1 MSPKS
6 KLKGSESM
14 IYMDHAATTSTHP
27 EVIRAMQPY
36 FHDRFANPSGIY
48 SIAKENRKVIE
59 ESRQMIADTL
69 HAKKNEI
76 YFTAGG
82 SEGDNWAL
90 KEIADAYSQKGRHII
105 TTKLEHHGILHTC
118 EYLEKHGF
126 LVTYLDVDTSGCVDP
141 AQVEQAIRP
150 DTILISV
157 MFANN
162 EIGTIQPIGEIGAV
176 ARRHHILFHTDAVQA
191 YGQIPID
198 VEQLQIDLLTAS
210 GHKFRGPKGTG
221 FLYVKETVK
230 LKSLIHGGA
239 QERGLRAGTEN
250 VPGIVGL
257 ATAAYIADATMD
269 RRIRHEMNIRNYLI
283 GTLLEEIPYCQLN
296 GHPKK
301 RLPNN
306 INISFRFIDSGTLL
320 VMLDTMGIC
329 ASGGS
334 ACTSA
339 SKEPSH
345 VLKAIGLSDEL
356 ARGTIRLTIG
366 EETTKEDADYAIA
379 CIRKIVEEL
388 REQSPFY
395 DDYKKHAHG

>member
-1 MSPKS
+1 MTV
-6 KLKGSESM
+6 
-14 IYMDHAATTSTHP
+14 YMDHAATTSTHP

-48 SIAKENRKVIE
+48 SIAKENRRVVEK
-59 ESRQMIADTL
+59 SRQMIADTL
-69 HAKKNEI
+69 HAKKDEI

-90 KEIADAYSQKGRHII
+90 KEIADTYREKGRHII

-118 EYLEKHGF
+118 EYLEHHGF
-126 LVTYLDVDTSGCVDP
+126 RITYLDVDAYGCVNP
-141 AQVEQAIRP
+141 EQVEQAIRE

-162 EIGTIQPIGEIGAV
+162 EIGTIQPIAEIGAV
-176 ARRHHILFHTDAVQA
+176 ARRHNILFHTDAVQA

-198 VEQLQIDLLTAS
+198 VDLLQIDLLTAS

-221 FLYVKETVK
+221 FLYVRENVK
-230 LKSLIHGGA
+230 LQSLIHGGA

-250 VPGIVGL
+250 VPGIVGR
-257 ATAAYIADATMD
+257 ATAAYIADATMEQ
-269 RRIRHEMNIRNYLI
+269 RIRHELYIRSYM
-283 GTLLEEIPYCQLN
+283 TEKLLDEIPHSQLN
-296 GHPKK
+296 GHPEK

-306 INISFRFIDSGTLL
+306 MNISFEFIDSGTLL
-320 VMLDTMGIC
+320 VLLDTMGIC

-339 SKEPSH
+339 SKQPSH

-366 EETTKEDADYAIA
+366 EETTKEDADYVIA
-379 CIRKIVEEL
+379 CIRKIIREL

-395 DDYKKHAHG
+395 EDYKRRMHRT

>member
-1 MSPKS
+1 MTV
-6 KLKGSESM
+6 
-14 IYMDHAATTSTHP
+14 YMDHAATTSTHP

-48 SIAKENRKVIE
+48 SIAKENRRVVEK
-59 ESRQMIADTL
+59 SRQMIADTL
-69 HAKKNEI
+69 HAKKDEI

-90 KEIADAYSQKGRHII
+90 KEIADTYREKGRHII

-118 EYLEKHGF
+118 EYLEHHGF
-126 LVTYLDVDTSGCVDP
+126 RITYLDVDDYGCVNP
-141 AQVEQAIRP
+141 EQVEQAIRE

-162 EIGTIQPIGEIGAV
+162 EIGTIQPIAEIGAV
-176 ARRHHILFHTDAVQA
+176 ARRHNILFHTDAVQA

-198 VEQLQIDLLTAS
+198 VDLLQIDLLTAS

-221 FLYVKETVK
+221 FLYVRENVK
-230 LKSLIHGGA
+230 LQSLIHGGA

-257 ATAAYIADATMD
+257 ATAAYIADATMEQ
-269 RRIRHEMNIRNYLI
+269 RIRHELYIRSYM
-283 GTLLEEIPYCQLN
+283 TEKLLDEIPYSQLN
-296 GHPKK
+296 GHPEK

-306 INISFRFIDSGTLL
+306 MNISFEFIDSGTLL
-320 VMLDTMGIC
+320 VLLDTMGIC

-339 SKEPSH
+339 SKQPSH

-366 EETTKEDADYAIA
+366 EETTKEDADYVIA
-379 CIRKIVEEL
+379 CIRKIIGEL

-395 DDYKKHAHG
+395 EDYKKRVRKS

>member
-1 MSPKS
+1 MTV
-6 KLKGSESM
+6 
-14 IYMDHAATTSTHP
+14 YMDHAATTSTHP

-48 SIAKENRKVIE
+48 SIAKENRRVIE
-59 ESRQMIADTL
+59 KSRQMIADTL
-69 HAKKNEI
+69 HAKKDEI

-90 KEIADAYSQKGRHII
+90 KEIADTYREKGRHII

-118 EYLEKHGF
+118 EYLEHHGF
-126 LVTYLDVDTSGCVDP
+126 RVTYLDVDASGCVDP
-141 AQVEQAIRP
+141 EQLEQAIRE

-162 EIGTIQPIGEIGAV
+162 EIGTIQPIAEIGAV
-176 ARRHHILFHTDAVQA
+176 ARRYNILFHTDAVQA

-221 FLYVKETVK
+221 FLYVRENVK
-230 LKSLIHGGA
+230 LQSLIHGGA

-257 ATAAYIADATMD
+257 ATAAYIADATMEQ
-269 RRIRHEMNIRNYLI
+269 RIRHELYIRSYM
-283 GTLLEEIPYCQLN
+283 TDKLLDEIPYSQLN
-296 GHPKK
+296 GHPDK

-306 INISFRFIDSGTLL
+306 INISFEFIDSGTLL
-320 VMLDTMGIC
+320 VLLDTMGIC

-339 SKEPSH
+339 SKHSSH

-366 EETTKEDADYAIA
+366 EETTKEDADYVIA
-379 CIRKIVEEL
+379 CIRKIIGEL

-395 DDYKKHAHG
+395 EDYKRRMRRT

>member
-1 MSPKS
+1 
-6 KLKGSESM
+6 
-14 IYMDHAATTSTHP
+14 MDHAATTSTHP

-36 FHDRFANPSGIY
+36 FHDKFANPSGIY
-48 SIAKENRKVIE
+48 SIAKENRREIE
-59 ESRQMIADTL
+59 KCRQMIADTL
-69 HAKKNEI
+69 HAKKDEI

-90 KEIADAYSQKGRHII
+90 KEIADTYSKKGRHII

-126 LVTYLDVDTSGCVDP
+126 EVAYLDVDMYGRVNP
-141 AQVEQAIRP
+141 VQVERAIRK

-162 EIGTIQPIGEIGAV
+162 EIGTIQPIGEIGAI
-176 ARRHHILFHTDAVQA
+176 ARRQNILFHTDAVQA

-198 VEQLQIDLLTAS
+198 VACLQVDLLTAS

-221 FLYVKETVK
+221 FLYVRDGVK
-230 LKSLIHGGA
+230 LQSLIHGGA
-239 QERGLRAGTEN
+239 QEQGLRAGTEN

-257 ATAAYIADATMD
+257 ATAAYIADAAMEQ
-269 RRIRHEMNIRNYLI
+269 RMKYEIQIREYMI
-283 GTLLEEIPYCQLN
+283 GELLTTIPYSQLN
-296 GHPKK
+296 GHPEQ

-306 INISFRFIDSGTLL
+306 INVSFQFVDGGSLL
-320 VMLDTMGIC
+320 VMLDTLGIC

-339 SKEPSH
+339 SKKPSH

-366 EETTKEDADYAIA
+366 EETTK
-379 CIRKIVEEL
+379 RM
-388 REQSPFY
+388 QTM
-395 DDYKKHAHG
+395 

>member
-1 MSPKS
+1 
-6 KLKGSESM
+6 
-14 IYMDHAATTSTHP
+14 MDHAATTSTHP

-48 SIAKENRKVIE
+48 SIAKENRRVIE

-69 HAKKNEI
+69 HAKKDEI

-90 KEIADAYSQKGRHII
+90 KEIADTYREKGRHII

-118 EYLEKHGF
+118 EYLEHHGF
-126 LVTYLDVDTSGCVDP
+126 RVTYLDVDASGCVDP
-141 AQVEQAIRP
+141 EQLEQAIRK

-162 EIGTIQPIGEIGAV
+162 EIGTIQPIAQIGAV
-176 ARRHHILFHTDAVQA
+176 ARRYNILFHTDAVQA

-221 FLYVKETVK
+221 FLYVRENVK
-230 LKSLIHGGA
+230 LQSLIHGGA

-257 ATAAYIADATMD
+257 ATAAYIADATMEQ
-269 RRIRHEMNIRNYLI
+269 RIRHELYIRSYM
-283 GTLLEEIPYCQLN
+283 TDKLLDEIPYSQLN
-296 GHPKK
+296 GHPDK

-306 INISFRFIDSGTLL
+306 INISFEFIDSGTLL
-320 VMLDTMGIC
+320 VLLDTMGIC

-339 SKEPSH
+339 SKHTSH

-366 EETTKEDADYAIA
+366 EETTKEDADYVIA
-379 CIRKIVEEL
+379 CIRKIIGEL

-395 DDYKKHAHG
+395 EDYKRRMRRT

>member
-1 MSPKS
+1 MTV
-6 KLKGSESM
+6 
-14 IYMDHAATTSTHP
+14 YMDHAATTSTHP

-36 FHDRFANPSGIY
+36 FHDKFANPSGIY
-48 SIAKENRKVIE
+48 SIAKENHRVIE
-59 ESRQMIADTL
+59 DSRQMIADTL
-69 HAKKNEI
+69 HARKNEI

-90 KEIADAYSQKGRHII
+90 KEIADVYKEKGKHII
-105 TTKLEHHGILHTC
+105 TTKIEHHGILHTC
-118 EYLEKHGF
+118 EYLEQHGF
-126 LVTYLDVDTSGCVDP
+126 DVTYLDVDTNGRVDL
-141 AQVEQAIRP
+141 EQMERAIRK

-162 EIGTIQPIGEIGAV
+162 EIGTMEPIDSIGEI

-191 YGQIPID
+191 YGQVPID

-221 FLYVKETVK
+221 FLYAKEGIK
-230 LKSLIHGGA
+230 MQSYIHGGA
-239 QERGLRAGTEN
+239 QEQGLRAGTEN

-257 ATAAYIADATMD
+257 ATAAYIADATME
-269 RRIRHEMNIRNYLI
+269 RRLIYETEIRDYMIQQI
-283 GTLLEEIPYCQLN
+283 LETIPYCRLN
-296 GHPKK
+296 GHRRN

-306 INISFRFIDSGTLL
+306 INISFEFIDSGALL
-320 VMLDTMGIC
+320 VMLDTLGIC

-339 SKEPSH
+339 SRKPSH
-345 VLKAIGLSDEL
+345 VLQAIGLSDEL
-356 ARGTIRLTIG
+356 SRGTIRLTIG
-366 EETTKEDADYAIA
+366 EETTKKDADYVIA
-379 CIRKIVEEL
+379 CIRELVEGL

-395 DDYKKHAHG
+395 DDYKSRS

>member
-1 MSPKS
+1 MTV
-6 KLKGSESM
+6 
-14 IYMDHAATTSTHP
+14 YMDHAATTSTHP

-48 SIAKENRKVIE
+48 SIAKENRRVVEK
-59 ESRQMIADTL
+59 SRQMIADTL
-69 HAKKNEI
+69 HAKKDEI

-90 KEIADAYSQKGRHII
+90 KEIADTYREKGRHII

-118 EYLEKHGF
+118 EYLEHHGF
-126 LVTYLDVDTSGCVDP
+126 RITYLDVDAYGCVNP
-141 AQVEQAIRP
+141 EQVEQAIRE

-176 ARRHHILFHTDAVQA
+176 ARRHNILFHTDAVQA

-198 VEQLQIDLLTAS
+198 VDLLQIDLLTAS

-221 FLYVKETVK
+221 FLYVRENVK
-230 LKSLIHGGA
+230 LQSLIHGGA

-257 ATAAYIADATMD
+257 ATAAYIADATMEQ
-269 RRIRHEMNIRNYLI
+269 RIRHELYIRSYM
-283 GTLLEEIPYCQLN
+283 TEKLLDEIPYSQLN
-296 GHPKK
+296 GHPEK

-306 INISFRFIDSGTLL
+306 MNISFEFIDSGTLL
-320 VMLDTMGIC
+320 VLLDTMGIC

-339 SKEPSH
+339 SKHPSH

-366 EETTKEDADYAIA
+366 EETTKEDADYVIA
-379 CIRKIVEEL
+379 CIRKIIGEL

-395 DDYKKHAHG
+395 EDYKRRMHRT

>member
-1 MSPKS
+1 MTV
-6 KLKGSESM
+6 
-14 IYMDHAATTSTHP
+14 YMDHAATTSTHP

-36 FHDRFANPSGIY
+36 FHDKFANPSGIY
-48 SIAKENRKVIE
+48 SIAKENRRIIE
-59 ESRQMIADTL
+59 NCRQMIADTL
-69 HAKKNEI
+69 HAGKNEI

-90 KEIADAYSQKGRHII
+90 KEIADVYREKGKHII
-105 TTKLEHHGILHTC
+105 TTKIEHHGILHTC
-118 EYLEKHGF
+118 EYLEQRGF
-126 LVTYLDVDTSGCVDP
+126 DVTYLDVDANGCVDL
-141 AQVEQAIRP
+141 EQMERAIRT

-162 EIGTIQPIGEIGAV
+162 EIGTIEPIGLIGEI

-198 VEQLQIDLLTAS
+198 VHQLQIDLLTAS

-221 FLYVKETVK
+221 FLYAREGIKMR
-230 LKSLIHGGA
+230 SFIHGGA
-239 QERGLRAGTEN
+239 QEQGLRAGTEN

-257 ATAAYIADATMD
+257 ATAAYIADATMEQ
-269 RRIRHEMNIRNYLI
+269 RMLYETEIRDYMIQQILD
-283 GTLLEEIPYCQLN
+283 TIPYCRLN
-296 GHPKK
+296 GHTRD

-306 INISFRFIDSGTLL
+306 INISFEFIDSGALL

-339 SKEPSH
+339 SKKPSH
-345 VLKAIGLSDEL
+345 VLKAIGLSDDL
-356 ARGTIRLTIG
+356 SHGTIRLTIG
-366 EETTKEDADYAIA
+366 EETTKKDADYVIA
-379 CIRKIVEEL
+379 CIRELVEGL
-388 REQSPFY
+388 REQSPFF
-395 DDYKKHAHG
+395 DDYKSRT

>member
-1 MSPKS
+1 
-6 KLKGSESM
+6 
-14 IYMDHAATTSTHP
+14 MDHAATTSTHP

-48 SIAKENRKVIE
+48 SIAKENRRVVEK
-59 ESRQMIADTL
+59 SRQMIADTL
-69 HAKKNEI
+69 HAKKDEI

-90 KEIADAYSQKGRHII
+90 KEIADTYREKGRHII

-118 EYLEKHGF
+118 EYLEHHGF
-126 LVTYLDVDTSGCVDP
+126 RITYLDVDAYGCVNP
-141 AQVEQAIRP
+141 EQVEQAIRE

-162 EIGTIQPIGEIGAV
+162 EIGTIQPIAEIGAV
-176 ARRHHILFHTDAVQA
+176 ARRHNILFHTDAVQA

-198 VEQLQIDLLTAS
+198 VDLLQIDLLTAS

-221 FLYVKETVK
+221 FLYVRENVK
-230 LKSLIHGGA
+230 LQSLIHGGA

-257 ATAAYIADATMD
+257 ATAAYIADATMEQ
-269 RRIRHEMNIRNYLI
+269 RIRHELYIRSYM
-283 GTLLEEIPYCQLN
+283 TEKLLDEIPHSQLN
-296 GHPKK
+296 GHPEK

-306 INISFRFIDSGTLL
+306 MNISFEFIDSGTLL
-320 VMLDTMGIC
+320 VLLDTMGIC

-339 SKEPSH
+339 SKQPSH

-366 EETTKEDADYAIA
+366 EETTKEDADYVIA
-379 CIRKIVEEL
+379 CIRKIIGEL

-395 DDYKKHAHG
+395 EDYKRRMHRT